1 MDSRKASS
9 RESKAL
15 RFELIKLFIL
25 IALISVSVF
34 VIMLVRQNY
43 ETNFIQSFT

>member
-9 RESKAL
+9 RQSKAFK
-15 RFELIKLFIL
+15 FELIKLIIL
-25 IALISVSVF
+25 VLLISISIY
-34 VIMLVRQNY
+34 VIMMVRENY